1 MSPVCEN
8 NGFFVK
14 SSPLPRPR
22 AAVAEGASIC
32 LAEATSEE
40 RALFTT
46 SLLSLSCIQ
55 ETGIRFTDK
64 ESENQLS
71 IIRTLG
77 VPGTKRVETGWL

>member
-1 MSPVCEN
+1 MSPVCEK
-8 NGFFVK
+8 NGFRVK
-14 SSPLPRPR
+14 SSPFPRPS
-22 AAVAEGASIC
+22 AAAAEGASIC

-46 SLLSLSCIQ
+46 SLLSLSRLQ

-71 IIRTLG
+71 IIRTWWI
-77 VPGTKRVETGWL
+77 PGTKRVETGWL